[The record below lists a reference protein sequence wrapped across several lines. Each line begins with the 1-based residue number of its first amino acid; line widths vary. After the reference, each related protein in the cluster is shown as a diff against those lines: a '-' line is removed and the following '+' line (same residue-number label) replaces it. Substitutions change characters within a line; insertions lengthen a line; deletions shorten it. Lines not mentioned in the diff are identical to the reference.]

1 MARRFLMIT
10 SSLDELLKKEKIFG
24 TDLTKNGMAELVK
37 DYFAEL
43 SSGKGAVTQTLEKY
57 LNA

>member
-1 MARRFLMIT
+1 MIT